1 MKANELTI
9 GDLVKIKDAEFPDH
23 AQVNGIIKKHG
34 AYYAMF
40 GDSLTVI
47 VDKIEAIPL
56 TMDIL
61 LKNGFTKKFDYKCT
75 LFYEDYYDLYAWEFN
90 DGMWQICG
98 HSKEFAGI
106 PDQQVDVCY
115 VHELQHALRLF
126 GIDKEIEL

>member
-1 MKANELTI
+1 MNANELMI
-9 GDLVKIKDAEFPDH
+9 GDYVINTEFDKNK
-23 AQVNGIIKKHG
+23 VEKVEIIG
-34 AYYAMF
+34 GTRVWLSDENEY
-40 GDSLTVI
+40 TPI
-47 VDKIEAIPL
+47 VYVEPIDL

-90 DGMWQICG
+90 DEMWQICG
-98 HSKEFAGI
+98 HSREFAGI